1 VPIPLRMSESVE
13 MTRTL
18 LRTVVASQASD
29 LHIRAGHA
37 PAMRV
42 DGRLQPAGPDVVTA
56 DDVDAIASWLMPE
69 PRRREFAGSGETDF
83 AYDLSRVGRFR
94 VNVFKQRGTTAL
106 VMRLIPGTIPALHEL
121 GLPPVVEHLA
131 DQRDGLVLVT
141 GRAGA
146 GKTTTLASMIDRIN
160 ATRDGHVL
168 TIEDPIEYVH
178 TNKRCV
184 ISQREV
190 GVDTADFRTALR
202 RLLRQD
208 PDVILIGEMRDPETV
223 WAAISAA
230 ETGHLVLSTLHT
242 VTAVETVHRI
252 LDLFPSE
259 QHAEVRSSLAANLRG
274 IVSLRLL
281 PRAEGKG
288 RVPATEVLIGTGRV
302 FDRIAAPDRT
312 YELEEVISEGDYYGM
327 RSFDQSLVQLYREGT
342 ITRQVALGA
351 ATRRHDLQL
360 WLDRLDSQR
369 ASVAST
375 VT

>member
-1 VPIPLRMSESVE
+1 
-13 MTRTL
+13 MTADFATATGL
-18 LRTVVASQASD
+18 LREVVASQASD
-29 LHIRAGHA
+29 LHLRAGHP

-42 DGRLQPAGPDVVTA
+42 DGQLRSTAGAALGA
-56 DDVDAIASWLMPE
+56 DDTEAIAASLMPE
-69 PRRREFAGSGETDF
+69 ARRREFSRLGETDF
-83 AYDLSRVGRFR
+83 AYELPGVGRFR
-94 VNVFKQRGTTAL
+94 VNVFRQRGTTAL
-106 VMRLIPGTIPALHEL
+106 VLRLIPGRIAALHEL
-121 GLPPVVEHLA
+121 GLPPVVERLA

-146 GKTTTLASMIDRIN
+146 GKTTTLASMIDHIN

-184 ISQREV
+184 VSQREI
-190 GVDTADFRTALR
+190 GIDTDDFRSALR

-242 VTAVETVHRI
+242 VSAIETVHRI

-259 QHAEVRSSLAANLRG
+259 QHNEVRTSLAANLRG

-281 PRAEGKG
+281 PRAEGAG
-288 RVPATEVLIGTGRV
+288 RVPATEILIGTGRV
-302 FDRIAAPDRT
+302 FDRIVAPQRT
-312 YELEEVISEGDYYGM
+312 YELEEVISEGGYYGM
-327 RSFDQSLVQLYREGT
+327 RTFDQSLAELYEHGT
-342 ITRQVALGA
+342 ITRQIALGA

-360 WLDRLDSQR
+360 ALDRIDSQR
-369 ASVAST
+369 ESLVG
-375 VT
+375 